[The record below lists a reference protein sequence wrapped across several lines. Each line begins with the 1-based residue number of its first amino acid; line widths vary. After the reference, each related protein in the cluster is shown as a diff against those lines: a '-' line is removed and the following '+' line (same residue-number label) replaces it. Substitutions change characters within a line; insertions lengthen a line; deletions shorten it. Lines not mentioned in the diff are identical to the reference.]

1 MRKRGKNFV
10 MNNSMIIPV
19 ILAGGSGTRLWP
31 LSRQLY
37 PKQFLNFGDGNTLFQ
52 ETLLRL
58 TKMGLVQ
65 PPIVIC
71 NEEHRFIVAE
81 QLQLIDISANTI
93 LLEPVARNT
102 APALAVS
109 ALKAIKDDSNA
120 ILLVLPADHFI
131 GNLKAFQEA
140 IQEGTEFA
148 ARNQLVTFGIIPVT
162 PETGYGY
169 IHKGSPLEL
178 TANKPPVWQIDRFI
192 EKPDLALATEYLSSG
207 EYLWNS
213 GIFMFKASKLLEE
226 IKTFTP
232 AIMDACEAA
241 LEKGQSDLDFYRLD
255 IDSFSTCPSDSIDY
269 AIMEKTSCG
278 VIIALD
284 SDWNDL
290 GSWEALWQMGDK
302 DEDNNVLYGDIS
314 LQGVRNS
321 YIHASSRLVTAIGL
335 DNHVIVETKD
345 AVFIS
350 PRNSVQQIKSVV
362 ETLNKDNRSE
372 VITHKTVYRPWG
384 SYTNVE
390 ESDCFQVKRIT
401 VKPKAKLSLQKHFH
415 RAEHW
420 VVVKGTALVTRGE
433 DQFILKEDQSTY
445 IPLGTV
451 HRLENPG
458 KIPLELIEIQ
468 SGRYLRE
475 DDIERMD
482 DIYGRTEKNNI

>member
-1 MRKRGKNFV
+1 
-10 MNNSMIIPV
+10 MIIPV